1 MSISWGDSVDAE
13 LREKKV
19 RLGMGIPWPALLAYN
34 LFNSQWYIQWLR
46 TLRNRGAERLPKD
59 RKAGQRRSSLA
70 GFFHIEK
77 NLDAM
82 GREAHNPRNSQWY
95 SND

>member
-1 MSISWGDSVDAE
+1 MQGNNLPAGIGRE
-13 LREKKV
+13 LEPV
-19 RLGMGIPWPALLAYN
+19 YN
-34 LFNSQWYIQWLR
+34 LSNSQWYIQWLR

-95 SND
+95 SNY